1 MATIALAAR
10 AYQQSFEARPRTTLA
25 VTNGSLFAI
34 GDGVAQLTQ
43 LFTYNPDLHRGSKRP
58 LYDIARTARFFA
70 FGVGMGPLLGRWN
83 RFLEHRFPLRGIAT
97 SNRVSI
103 SALGKR
109 VAADQ
114 LFMAPIGL
122 AMFIGSM
129 GVMEGRDA
137 QHIGKKY
144 EDIYTPAI
152 IANWRIWPLAQFIN
166 FRYMALPYRIPFQ
179 STCGIFWNLYLSL
192 LNSKEN
198 ERQDESDALRMT
210 LE

>member
-10 AYQQSFEARPRTTLA
+10 AYQHSFATRPRTTLA
-25 VTNGSLFAI
+25 VTNGTLFAI

-43 LFTYNPDLHRGSKRP
+43 QMSYKPSVHADRP
-58 LYDIARTARFFA
+58 NYDVQRTLRFFA

-83 RFLEHRFPLRGIAT
+83 RFLERRFPLRTGYP
-97 SNRVSI
+97 SSKVSLL
-103 SALGKR
+103 AVGKR

-114 LFMAPIGL
+114 LIMAPVGL
-122 AMFIGSM
+122 ALFIGSM
-129 GVMEGRDA
+129 GIMEGRDA
-137 QHIGKKY
+137 SHISKKY
-144 EDIYTPAI
+144 KDIYAPAI
-152 IANWRIWPLAQFIN
+152 IANWQVWPLAQLIN

-198 ERQDESDALRMT
+198 EHQEYEDALHRT
-210 LE
+210 LD